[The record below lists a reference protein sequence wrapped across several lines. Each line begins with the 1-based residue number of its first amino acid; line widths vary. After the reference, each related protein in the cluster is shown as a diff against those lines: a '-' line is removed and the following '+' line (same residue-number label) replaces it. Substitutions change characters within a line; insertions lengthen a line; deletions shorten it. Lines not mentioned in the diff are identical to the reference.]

1 METNKNRKQRGK
13 IDRQKRKAIF
23 LLFIPK
29 AFKNE
34 ARLSINEKVSDVMF
48 GVGWKGKDIDNNKNF
63 TSEKAKLVVD
73 RKCSMQNAKRYLA
86 V

>member
-1 METNKNRKQRGK
+1 
-13 IDRQKRKAIF
+13 
-23 LLFIPK
+23 LLFILGK

-48 GVGWKGKDIDNNKNF
+48 GVGWKGKDIDNNRNF
-63 TSEKAKLVVD
+63 TSEKAKLIGD
-73 RKCSMQNAKRYLA
+73 GKCFMQNAKKYVA

>member
-1 METNKNRKQRGK
+1 MSGPLKSKFENLRDKRWKRIRIGKQRGK
-13 IDRQKRKAIF
+13 IDRQKRKAIFF

-48 GVGWKGKDIDNNKNF
+48 GVG
-63 TSEKAKLVVD
+63 
-73 RKCSMQNAKRYLA
+73 
-86 V
+86 

>member
-13 IDRQKRKAIF
+13 IDRQKRN
-23 LLFIPK
+23 PK

-34 ARLSINEKVSDVMF
+34 ARLSINEKVFDVMF

-63 TSEKAKLVVD
+63 TSEKAKLIGD
-73 RKCSMQNAKRYLA
+73 RKCSMQNAKKYVA